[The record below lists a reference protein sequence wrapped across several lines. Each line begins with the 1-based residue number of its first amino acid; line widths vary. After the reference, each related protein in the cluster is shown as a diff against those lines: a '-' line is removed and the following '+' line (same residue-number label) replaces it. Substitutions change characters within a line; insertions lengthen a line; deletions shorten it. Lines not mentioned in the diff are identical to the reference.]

1 MSNFQLDGIFVLRG
15 VSMALLLSKNDLQAV
30 LTMPEVIATVRQT
43 YISYSQGKA
52 DSPIRTPLEV
62 PGEGVGLVMPGYVPD
77 CKVFGAKI
85 VSVFEKN
92 SQRQLPTVTSIV
104 ALNEAET
111 GRPLAIIEGGF
122 LTAMRTGAGSGVA
135 TQLLARKDASKLAVI
150 GCGGQAATQIEAVV
164 TVRTIRE
171 IRLFDANQAN
181 AQALADK
188 IQASYPAIA
197 VSVAKDARD
206 AVVGSDI
213 LVTVTTSRQP
223 VFSAEW
229 ITPGMHINAIG
240 AFKPTMQ
247 ELPEELLHKADK
259 IVVDTWEGVI
269 EEAGDFIIPLQAGTF
284 KEDGIYGE
292 IGLVASGDK
301 QGRVSDQ
308 EITLYKSV
316 GVAALDIA
324 VGALAYQKA
333 REKGWGTEFNFT
345 NQ

>member
-1 MSNFQLDGIFVLRG
+1 MSNFPVDGIFVLRG

-135 TQLLARKDASKLAVI
+135 TQLLARKDAGKLAVI

-197 VSVAKDARD
+197 VRVATDARD